1 MKEIIL
7 HTDGACLGN
16 PGPGGWAAVLRFKG
30 HERELSSG
38 FALTTNNRMEVLA
51 AIEGL
56 AALTEP
62 CRVQLYTDSRYLR
75 DAVEKHWLDSWQR
88 NGWKT
93 AGKKPVKNK
102 DLWQRLLPLLQ
113 KHELTLHWVR
123 GHAGNPDNERC
134 DQLAREAAQGRD
146 LPKDPGYPEA
156 AAD

>member
-1 MKEIIL
+1 MKEIIV

-16 PGPGGWAAVLRFKG
+16 PGPGGWAAVLRFNE
-30 HERELSSG
+30 HERELFGG

-51 AIEGL
+51 AIKGL

-62 CRVQLYTDSRYLR
+62 CRVQLYTDSRYLQ
-75 DAVEKHWLDSWQR
+75 DAVEKKWLAAWQR

-102 DLWQRLLPLLQ
+102 DLWQQLLPMLQ
-113 KHELTLHWVR
+113 QHRVTLHWVR

-134 DQLAREAAQGRD
+134 DLLARTAAQGRD
-146 LPKDPGYPEA
+146 LPPDPGYPE
-156 AAD
+156 DTTI